1 MTDSINLQKIRLDP
15 PSLAEQFQA
24 TVNGKSFVATSVTAW
39 SCWRTELRH
48 KPNRRI
54 WKMLVTGHVARQG
67 TSIGLFIDQTL
78 GPGTYDVV
86 SNPGISVVYH
96 RTPRQIARV
105 YHSRYFQTGE
115 LTLLECDPDTQRLR
129 GTLEFGMSSINFK
142 LAQGAF
148 DVQWIDE
155 ASGASAQ

>member
-1 MTDSINLQKIRLDP
+1 MTDSINLQKTQLNVL
-15 PSLAEQFQA
+15 SLAEQFQA
-24 TVNGKSFVATSVTAW
+24 MVNGKPFVAASVTAW
-39 SCWRTELRH
+39 SCWRAELRH

-54 WKMLVTGHVARQG
+54 WKVLATGHVTRHS

-78 GPGTYDVV
+78 GPGTYDLVN
-86 SNPGISVVYH
+86 NPCISVVYH
-96 RTPRQIARV
+96 RTPRQMARV

-115 LTLLECDPDTQRLR
+115 LILLECNPDTRRLR

-148 DVQWIDE
+148 NLQWINE
-155 ASGASAQ
+155 AQDASAQ